1 MGDDIVLGSRL
12 YMQNQITGEISQ
24 LDSITSCKLEPQ
36 PMPDPPK
43 EIRGELTMTLEGG
56 KAIIKMLKEALED
69 PFKTVSKK
77 RCKKLLM
84 SYGIPRNDAEI
95 YSSFLGNCGMRTVGA
110 IKNIVRIKEFK
121 EVRHEKR

>member
-24 LDSITSCKLEPQ
+24 LDSITSCELEPQ
-36 PMPDPPK
+36 PVPDPPK
-43 EIRGELTMTLEGG
+43 EITGEFTFSIKSDKDL
-56 KAIIKMLKEALED
+56 IKMFKKVWED
-69 PFKTVSKK
+69 PFKAVSKK

-95 YSSFLGNCGMRTVGA
+95 YSNFLGNCGMRTLGA
-110 IKNIVRIKEFK
+110 IKNIVEIR
-121 EVRHEKR
+121 RGLSYEKR